1 LRFYPAISFSNNCK
15 LFLVDTT
22 SLVNMKKIY
31 TLVQDP
37 LLVDVPVFDNYKILE
52 PVLIYAKLKKG
63 NMGAIYKGRHLRLN
77 IDVAVKIMTPPAQM
91 ESDDRKTF
99 AKRFIRE
106 AQTAAGIIHQ
116 NLIHVFD
123 VKIQHGINYLIMEF
137 VDGETADER
146 LSRIGKMHEYQ
157 AFEIVKEASDG
168 LAEAHA
174 RGIVHRDIK
183 PDNIMISREGKVK
196 VMDLGLAKAF
206 DNRQNQRMEKTV
218 VGKIMGTPFFMSPE
232 QTFSSDIGPESDVW
246 SLGVTLFKLLSNK
259 LPFQAN
265 NLEDLIN
272 EIRKSPLPNFRE
284 QIPGLSDGTY
294 KILSKS
300 LNKDKTKRYTDCKV
314 MSKAIF
320 SHLERL
326 QNNMSIPAESF
337 SETAIPVMKR
347 TVPPEQTTLLKVTNF
362 LKTNEMAD
370 STAPI
375 KTTKKMPDKHRNT
388 AAKDGNK
395 YDTLQKKI
403 STLHSR
409 INEPQ
414 FIKYA
419 KANTKERLQHLL
431 QQAKASVNSDNFNE
445 TGSHVLSA
453 SKLLLEEES
462 KVRERIKNKP
472 FITMIIIIAVIVI
485 VIPAILYAAHEL
497 FYIIKDYFSP

>member
-1 LRFYPAISFSNNCK
+1 
-15 LFLVDTT
+15 
-22 SLVNMKKIY
+22 MKKNY

-77 IDVAVKIMTPPAQM
+77 IDVAVKIMTPPAQV
-91 ESDDRKTF
+91 ESDARTTF
-99 AKRFIRE
+99 ANRFIRE

-146 LSRIGKMHEYQ
+146 LKRIGKLNEYQ
-157 AFEIVKEASDG
+157 AFEIIKEAAEG

-174 RGIVHRDIK
+174 KGIVHRDIK

-206 DNRQNQRMEKTV
+206 DNRQNQMMEKTV
-218 VGKIMGTPFFMSPE
+218 VGMIMGTPFFMSPE
-232 QTFSSDIGPESDVW
+232 QTFSSDIGPKSDVW
-246 SLGVTLFKLLSNK
+246 SLGVTLFNLLSNQ
-259 LPFQAN
+259 LPFQGN
-265 NLEDLIN
+265 DMEDLIYK
-272 EIRKSPLPNFRE
+272 IRKSPLPNFRE
-284 QIPGLSDGTY
+284 QIPGLSDGSY

-300 LNKDKTKRYTDCKV
+300 LNKDKTKRYTDCKA

-326 QNNMSIPAESF
+326 QNNMSTPTDSFRETVIPA
-337 SETAIPVMKR
+337 TKK
-347 TVPPEQTTLLKVTNF
+347 TVPPEQTTLLKVMNL
-362 LKTNEMAD
+362 LKTDVMAD
-370 STAPI
+370 NRASKKSDI
-375 KTTKKMPDKHRNT
+375 QTTKKMPDKDSNT
-388 AAKDGNK
+388 TAKDGNK
-395 YDTLQKKI
+395 YDILEKKI
-403 STLHSR
+403 SKLHSR
-409 INEPQ
+409 INNPQ
-414 FIKYA
+414 FNKYA
-419 KANTKERLQHLL
+419 KTNTKERLQNLL
-431 QQAKASVNSDNFNE
+431 QQAKASVNSENFNE
-445 TGSHVLSA
+445 TESHIISA

-462 KVRERIKNKP
+462 KVRARIKNKP
-472 FITMIIIIAVIVI
+472 FITMNIIIAVIVI
-485 VIPAILYAAHEL
+485 VIPAILFAAHEL

>member
-1 LRFYPAISFSNNCK
+1 
-15 LFLVDTT
+15 
-22 SLVNMKKIY
+22 MKKTY

-37 LLVDVPVFDNYKILE
+37 LLVDVPIFDNYKVLE
-52 PVLIYAKLKKG
+52 PVLIYAKLNKG
-63 NMGAIYKGRHLRLN
+63 NMGVIYKGRHLRLN
-77 IDVAVKIMTPPAQM
+77 IDVAVKIMTPPAQA
-91 ESDDRKTF
+91 EADDRTTF
-99 AKRFIRE
+99 ANRFIRE

-123 VKIQHGINYLIMEF
+123 VKVQHGINYLIMEF

-146 LSRIGKMHEYQ
+146 LKRIGKLSEYQ
-157 AFEIVKEASDG
+157 AFEIIKEAAEG
-168 LAEAHA
+168 LAEAHT

-206 DNRQNQRMEKTV
+206 DNRENQMLEKTV
-218 VGKIMGTPFFMSPE
+218 VGMIMGTPFFMSPE
-232 QTFSSDIGPESDVW
+232 QTFSSDIDPKSDVW
-246 SLGVTLFKLLSNK
+246 SLGVTLFNLLSNK
-259 LPFQAN
+259 LPFMGK
-265 NLEDLIN
+265 NLEDLIYK
-272 EIRKSPLPNFRE
+272 IRKSPLPNFRE
-284 QIPGLSDGTY
+284 QISGLSDGSY

-300 LNKDKTKRYTDCKV
+300 LNKDKKKRYADCKV

-326 QNNMSIPAESF
+326 QGNMSTPADSFRETVIPI
-337 SETAIPVMKR
+337 TKK
-347 TVPPEQTTLLKVTNF
+347 TVPPEQTTLQKVTNF

-370 STAPI
+370 STAPKKSDI
-375 KTTKKMPDKHRNT
+375 QKTEKLPDKGNNT

-395 YDTLQKKI
+395 YDILQKKI
-403 STLHSR
+403 SKLHSR
-409 INEPQ
+409 INDPQ

-419 KANTKERLQHLL
+419 KTNTKGRLQHLL
-431 QQAKASVNSDNFNE
+431 QQAKASVDNKNFNE
-445 TGSHVLSA
+445 MGSHIILA

-485 VIPAILYAAHEL
+485 VIPAILFIVYEL
-497 FYIIKDYFSP
+497 FNIF

>member
-1 LRFYPAISFSNNCK
+1 
-15 LFLVDTT
+15 
-22 SLVNMKKIY
+22 MKKNY

-37 LLVDVPVFDNYKILE
+37 LLIDVPIFDNYKILE
-52 PVLIYAKLKKG
+52 PVLIYAKINKG

-77 IDVAVKIMTPPAQM
+77 IDVAVKIMTPPEQM
-91 ESDDRKTF
+91 DSDARTTF
-99 AKRFIRE
+99 TNRFIRE

-123 VKIQHGINYLIMEF
+123 VKIQHGISYLIMEF

-146 LSRIGKMHEYQ
+146 LKRIGKLNEYQ
-157 AFEIVKEASDG
+157 TFEIIKEAAEG
-168 LAEAHA
+168 LAEAHT

-183 PDNIMISREGKVK
+183 PDNIMISQEGNVK

-218 VGKIMGTPFFMSPE
+218 VGMIMGTPFFMSPE
-232 QTFSSDIGPESDVW
+232 QTFSSDVGPESDVW

-259 LPFQAN
+259 LPFQGN
-265 NLEDLIN
+265 NIEDLIN
-272 EIRKSPLPNFRE
+272 KIRKHPLPNFRE

-300 LNKDKTKRYTDCKV
+300 LNKDKAKRYTDCKV

-326 QNNMSIPAESF
+326 QKDMSIPSDSF
-337 SETAIPVMKR
+337 RETFIPVTKK
-347 TVPPEQTTLLKVTNF
+347 TVPPEQTTLLKVANL

-370 STAPI
+370 STAPKKSHI
-375 KTTKKMPDKHRNT
+375 QTAEKMPDKGNNT
-388 AAKDGNK
+388 AAKVGNK

-403 STLHSR
+403 SKLYSR
-409 INEPQ
+409 INDPQ

-419 KANTKERLQHLL
+419 KANTKGRLQHLL
-431 QQAKASVNSDNFNE
+431 QQAKASINNENFNE
-445 TGSHVLSA
+445 TGSHIILA

-485 VIPAILYAAHEL
+485 VIPAIWFIASEL
-497 FYIIKDYFSP
+497 FYILKDFFSL

>member
-1 LRFYPAISFSNNCK
+1 
-15 LFLVDTT
+15 
-22 SLVNMKKIY
+22 MKKNY

-37 LLVDVPVFDNYKILE
+37 LLVDVPIFDNYKVLE
-52 PVLIYAKLKKG
+52 PVLIYAKLNKG
-63 NMGAIYKGRHLRLN
+63 NMGVIYKGRHLRLN
-77 IDVAVKIMTPPAQM
+77 IDVAVKIMIPPAQA
-91 ESDDRKTF
+91 ESDTQTTF
-99 AKRFIRE
+99 ANRFIRE

-123 VKIQHGINYLIMEF
+123 VKAQHGINYLIMEF

-146 LSRIGKMHEYQ
+146 LKRMGKLSEYQ
-157 AFEIVKEASDG
+157 AFEIIKEATEG

-183 PDNIMISREGKVK
+183 PDNIMISQEGKVK

-206 DNRQNQRMEKTV
+206 DNRKNQKLEKTV
-218 VGKIMGTPFFMSPE
+218 VGMIMGTPFFMSPE

-246 SLGVTLFKLLSNK
+246 SMGVTLFNLLSNN
-259 LPFQAN
+259 LPFRGEN
-265 NLEDLIN
+265 IEDLIVK
-272 EIRKSPLPNFRE
+272 IRKSPLPNFKE
-284 QIPGLSDGTY
+284 QIPGLSDGSY

-300 LNKDKTKRYTDCKV
+300 LDKDKTKRYADCKA
-314 MSKAIF
+314 MGQAIL

-326 QNNMSIPAESF
+326 QSNMSTPAESF
-337 SETAIPVMKR
+337 RETVIPVTRK
-347 TVPPEQTTLLKVTNF
+347 TVPPEQTTLLKVTSL
-362 LKTNEMAD
+362 LKTDEMAQ
-370 STAPI
+370 SAAPKKSAI
-375 KTTKKMPDKHRNT
+375 KPVEKIPDKDSST

-409 INEPQ
+409 INQPQ

-419 KANTKERLQHLL
+419 KANTKGRVQHLL
-431 QQAKASVNSDNFNE
+431 QQAKASINNENFNE
-445 TGSHVLSA
+445 TGSHIILA

-472 FITMIIIIAVIVI
+472 FITIIIIIAIIVI
-485 VIPAILYAAHEL
+485 VMPAILYIAHEL
-497 FYIIKDYFSP
+497 FYILKDYFSL